1 MSDSHA
7 APPRVGFVGLGVMGR
22 PMAACLVRAGFPCT
36 VYDVNRDAVN
46 MLASMGATPAQS
58 AAEVAG
64 ASDIF
69 VSVVVNDA
77 QLRDILFGAG
87 AAAQALTPGAIV
99 IGMSTMSRRGVQE
112 IAARLAEQGVEYL
125 DAPMSGGEARAQT
138 GELTIMVGGPD
149 ALVERCRAVLEAMG
163 SNMYHVGQNVGD
175 GQAVKMINQLM
186 VCVHNAV
193 AAEALTFGA
202 KLGLDQAMLLD
213 IVSHSA
219 GGSWILGDR
228 GPRMVKRAFTPPKS
242 ALSILVKDIGF
253 VVDEADALGHPLVL
267 ASAAHQLYKMGSAQ
281 GLGQLDDSVMI
292 TLIERLTNGSNSD
305 EQS

>member
-1 MSDSHA
+1 
-7 APPRVGFVGLGVMGR
+7 
-22 PMAACLVRAGFPCT
+22 
-36 VYDVNRDAVN
+36 
-46 MLASMGATPAQS
+46 
-58 AAEVAG
+58 
-64 ASDIF
+64 
-69 VSVVVNDA
+69 
-77 QLRDILFGAG
+77 
-87 AAAQALTPGAIV
+87 
-99 IGMSTMSRRGVQE
+99 
-112 IAARLAEQGVEYL
+112 
-125 DAPMSGGEARAQT
+125 
-138 GELTIMVGGPD
+138 
-149 ALVERCRAVLEAMG
+149 
-163 SNMYHVGQNVGD
+163 
-175 GQAVKMINQLM
+175 
-186 VCVHNAV
+186 
-193 AAEALTFGA
+193 
-202 KLGLDQAMLLD
+202 MLLD